1 MVLSPLRNGAK
12 RMPTQPWIITTAVGT
27 GQKGYTGDGGPAA
40 RAQLNGP
47 FDVGFDTAGNLYFS
61 DTFNHCI
68 RRVDARTNVIT
79 TLAGC
84 GEPGH
89 SGDGG
94 PAIRACFNEP
104 YGIAV
109 DRAGNVY
116 VADRHNHCVRR
127 IEAGSGIV
135 TTFAGNGSAGFGGD
149 DGPAARAGMAEPN
162 GLALNPEQTRLFI
175 ADVADHRVR
184 VVDLSSGTI
193 WTFAGTGEAE
203 HSGDGG
209 PAAKAGI
216 YGARAVKVGA
226 DGTVYI
232 LERQGSTLR
241 AVDPRTGIITTLAGT
256 GVRSYT
262 GDDGPALAAT
272 FDAPKELAI
281 DREGNLLIVD
291 TENHAIRKIDTRS
304 KIVATVIG
312 SGRQGGDGDGGPATA
327 ASLDRPHGAAVA
339 PDGSI
344 YIGDT
349 NNHRVRKVARA
360 G

>member
-1 MVLSPLRNGAK
+1 MANNS
-12 RMPTQPWIITTAVGT
+12 WIITTAVGT
-27 GQKGYTGDGGPAA
+27 GERGFGGDGGSAA
-40 RAQLNGP
+40 RARLNGP
-47 FDVGFDTAGNLYFS
+47 FDVGFDREGNLYFS

-68 RRVDARTNVIT
+68 RRVDARDGIIT
-79 TLAGC
+79 TCAGC
-84 GEPGH
+84 GEPGY

-94 PAIRACFNEP
+94 PATRARFNEP

-109 DRAGNVY
+109 DKMGNVY

-127 IEAGSGIV
+127 VDGASGIV
-135 TTFAGNGSAGFGGD
+135 TTFAGNGSSGFSGD
-149 DGPAARAGMAEPN
+149 DGAASRAGMIEPN
-162 GLALNPEQTRLFI
+162 GLALDPEQRRLFI
-175 ADVADHRVR
+175 TDVADHRVR
-184 VVDLSSGTI
+184 VVDLASEMI

-203 HSGDGG
+203 HSGDGD
-209 PAAKAGI
+209 PATAAGVH
-216 YGARAVKVGA
+216 GARAVKVAA

-241 AVDPRTGIITTLAGT
+241 AVEPHTGIITTVAGT
-256 GVRSYT
+256 GDRAYG

-272 FDAPKELAI
+272 FNAPKELAI

-291 TENHAIRKIDTRS
+291 TENHLIRRIDIHTRTVTAI
-304 KIVATVIG
+304 AG
-312 SGRQGGDGDGGPATA
+312 NGRQGGGGDGGPALA

-339 PDGSI
+339 SDGSI

-349 NNHRVRKVARA
+349 NNHRIRKVTR

>member
-1 MVLSPLRNGAK
+1 MA
-12 RMPTQPWIITTAVGT
+12 TQSWIISTAVGT
-27 GQKGYTGDGGPAA
+27 GEKGYAGDGGPAT

-47 FDVGFDTAGNLYFS
+47 FDVGFDTSGNLYFS

-68 RRVDARTNVIT
+68 RRVDAGTSVIT

-84 GEPGH
+84 GEPGY

-94 PAIRACFNEP
+94 PATGARFNEP

-109 DRAGNVY
+109 DRSGNVY

-127 IEAGSGIV
+127 IEAASGIV
-135 TTFAGNGSAGFGGD
+135 TTFAGNGCAGFGGD
-149 DGPAARAGMAEPN
+149 DGPAARAAMSEPN
-162 GLALNPEQTRLFI
+162 GLALDPAQSRLFI

-184 VVDLSSGTI
+184 VVDLASGTI

-209 PAAKAGI
+209 PATKAGI
-216 YGARAVKVGA
+216 HGARAVKVAG

-232 LERQGSTLR
+232 LERQGSALR
-241 AVDPRTGIITTLAGT
+241 AADPRSGVITTLAGT

-262 GDDGPALAAT
+262 GDNGPALATT
-272 FDAPKELAI
+272 FDAPKELTI
-281 DREGNLLIVD
+281 DRDGDLLIVD
-291 TENHAIRKIDTRS
+291 TENHAIRKIDIRS
-304 KIVATVIG
+304 KTVATVVG
-312 SGRQGGDGDGGPATA
+312 SGRQGGDGDGGPATGA
-327 ASLDRPHGAAVA
+327 ALDRPHGAAVG

-349 NNHRVRKVARA
+349 NNHRVRRVARA
-360 G
+360 R